1 MPSCTFQHPLPSG
14 QILYITLTADSH
26 GLLSIHLDTNGD
38 ETECGTDFLKNA
50 KEQIISYLHGK
61 RREFDL
67 PISSLATR
75 GATEFQRDVWAATS
89 RIPYGETGTY
99 GQIALQIGRPNS
111 ARAVG
116 NALGK
121 NPLPLIV
128 PCHRVL
134 SSSGMGGFSGGGP
147 EVKEYLLAV
156 ERGEKL

>member
-14 QILYITLTADSH
+14 QILHITLTADSH
-26 GLLSIHLDTNGD
+26 GLLSIHLDTRGD
-38 ETECGTDFLKNA
+38 EAECGTRFLKNA
-50 KEQIISYLHGK
+50 KEQIIAYLHGK

-67 PISSLATR
+67 PVSPLAT
-75 GATEFQRDVWAATS
+75 GWATEFQRDVWSATS
-89 RIPYGETGTY
+89 KIPYGETRRY
-99 GQIALQIGRPNS
+99 GQIALQIGRPGS